1 MEFIPAASYFIDDV
15 PLLIDGSVAI
25 AFGNDPDTDEVVDP
39 ESYGGSLRY
48 SGNVRPNGQ
57 NLRAMQSLYTGTN
70 SARVEEAQTHVYI
83 PVEEAPFSFKIQVT
97 SETEDNFAERSSV
110 GISSATMVWSTITL
124 LLLSGMSLCQ

>member
-39 ESYGGSLRY
+39 ESYGGSLGY